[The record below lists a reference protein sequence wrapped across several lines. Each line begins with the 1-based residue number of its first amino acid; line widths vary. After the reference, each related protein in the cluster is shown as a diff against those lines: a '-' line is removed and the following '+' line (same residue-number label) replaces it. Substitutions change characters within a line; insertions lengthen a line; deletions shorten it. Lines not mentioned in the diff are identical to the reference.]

1 MSILAF
7 GQQRVARQRY
17 CRLSTY
23 RLANEYNAGRIPRLC
38 FVGRTM
44 LIVNYSSNY
53 ASPMPSFHSSYLSF
67 GFVYARLFG
76 SETDPGIYDLHT
88 AAASLGRPVVARDS
102 ARFSRLI
109 RCISAPSPTEIYAPL
124 QVKMKALRPI

>member
-23 RLANEYNAGRIPRLC
+23 RLANEYNAGRIPRLR

-44 LIVNYSSNY
+44 LIVNYTWNY
-53 ASPMPSFHSSYLSF
+53 ASPMPSFHSPYRTF
-67 GFVYARLFG
+67 GFVYARL
-76 SETDPGIYDLHT
+76 TPGFTTCTLLRPR
-88 AAASLGRPVVARDS
+88 SGRPVVARDS
-102 ARFSRLI
+102 TRFSLLI
-109 RCISAPSPTEIYAPL
+109 RRISALSPTEIYAPL